1 MQISCSFPLHNITF
15 ELPRAETFP
24 FAVLCLWALLEYMKS
39 INNPIFC
46 RKMTGSARWR
56 SQLISEIPQ
65 GPTLRKSLRS
75 SRGKI
80 LTGYFPNAQPFLCF
94 LDLLSDRVKE
104 KFYPQVQAQLRVLHL
119 LPELDR
125 KTEVLQPTGV
135 NSQIN
140 IHKSSKCNLI
150 LKDKDTGGRKSSF
163 L

>member
-1 MQISCSFPLHNITF
+1 
-15 ELPRAETFP
+15 
-24 FAVLCLWALLEYMKS
+24 
-39 INNPIFC
+39 
-46 RKMTGSARWR
+46 MTDSARWR

-65 GPTLRKSLRS
+65 GPTLRRNLRNM
-75 SRGKI
+75 RGKI
-80 LTGYFPNAQPFLCF
+80 LTGYFPDAQPFFCF

-150 LKDKDTGGRKSSF
+150 LI
-163 L
+163 